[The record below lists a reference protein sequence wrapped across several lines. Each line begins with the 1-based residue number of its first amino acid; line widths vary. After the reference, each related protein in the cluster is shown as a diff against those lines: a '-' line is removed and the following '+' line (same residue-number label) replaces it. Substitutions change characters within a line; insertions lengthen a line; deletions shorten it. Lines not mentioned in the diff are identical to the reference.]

1 MPREDNEKKN
11 TTKSGRKRESRKK
24 KEDLFS
30 LSPLF
35 YAASDENE

>member
-1 MPREDNEKKN
+1 VGEKEKV
-11 TTKSGRKRESRKK
+11 EKK